1 MNEGKILKTDGFTV
15 HRVFI
20 RQVNGLVG
28 LANSL
33 AVSIYVHLRLVVR
46 SRLTRLLV
54 KFSWICGLLGATAC
68 SNQMALRPFTRDP
81 RGELAAR
88 VRATPKLAVLF
99 VGNSYSFGLPR
110 AFSQRAAGGG
120 RNVRVGHST
129 FGGWTL
135 ARHAASEATLRKIRE
150 GKWDIVVLQEQSEI
164 PALPARKRAAA
175 MFPPLRQLVS
185 EVRSH
190 GAIPV
195 LYQTWGRR
203 DGEKGIWRDDFH
215 AMNSRLRDGYQ
226 AASNNV
232 GGVVVVP
239 VGDGWEHEISAGR
252 GGGLFMDDGSHP
264 SAAGNALTA
273 AVFYQAIF
281 GK

>member
-1 MNEGKILKTDGFTV
+1 MKT
-15 HRVFI
+15 I
-20 RQVNGLVG
+20 
-28 LANSL
+28 
-33 AVSIYVHLRLVVR
+33 
-46 SRLTRLLV
+46 TRLLV

-68 SNQMALRPFTRDP
+68 SNQVPLRPPNRDP
-81 RGELAAR
+81 RGELAER
-88 VRATPKLAVLF
+88 VRVTPELAVLF
-99 VGNSYSFGLPR
+99 VGNSYSFGVPR
-110 AFSQRAAGGG
+110 AFSRSAAAGGK
-120 RNVRVGHST
+120 NVRVGHST

-135 ARHAASEATLRKIRE
+135 ARHAASEATLRKIRN
-150 GKWDIVVLQEQSEI
+150 GRWDVVVLQEQSEI

-175 MFPPLRQLVS
+175 MFPPLRQLVT
-185 EVRSH
+185 EVRQH
-190 GAIPV
+190 GAIPL

-203 DGEKGIWRDDFH
+203 EGDKNIPHDDFH

-226 AASNNV
+226 VAARNA

-264 SAAGNALTA
+264 TAAGNALTA
-273 AVFYQAIF
+273 EVFYEAIF

>member
-1 MNEGKILKTDGFTV
+1 MKT
-15 HRVFI
+15 
-20 RQVNGLVG
+20 
-28 LANSL
+28 
-33 AVSIYVHLRLVVR
+33 
-46 SRLTRLLV
+46 LTRLLV

-68 SNQMALRPFTRDP
+68 SNQMPLRPFVRDP
-81 RGELAAR
+81 RGELAER
-88 VRATPKLAVLF
+88 VRATPELAVLF
-99 VGNSYSFGLPR
+99 VGNSYSFGVPR
-110 AFSQRAAGGG
+110 AFSQLAAAHGKKL
-120 RNVRVGHST
+120 RVGHSAHS
-129 FGGWTL
+129 GWSL
-135 ARHAASEATLRKIRE
+135 AIHAENSGTLRKIRE
-150 GKWDIVVLQEQSEI
+150 GKWDIVVLQEHSEI

-203 DGEKGIWRDDFH
+203 DGEKGLWRDDFH

-226 AASNNV
+226 AASKNA

-239 VGDGWEHEISAGR
+239 AGDAWEREISAGR

-273 AVFYQAIF
+273 AVFYEAIF